1 MFLSFCTLYTSLTVN
16 IFSMFQIRYIL
27 KISQAVRIF
36 ILHLSKGRQPLE
48 QRERLYLRS
57 LSCTDKLHVTN
68 INYEYLLG
76 TLKSGSK
83 R

>member
-1 MFLSFCTLYTSLTVN
+1 
-16 IFSMFQIRYIL
+16 MFQIRYIL
-27 KISQAVRIF
+27 KISQAMRIF
-36 ILHLSKGRQPLE
+36 ILHLSKGRQRLE
-48 QRERLYLRS
+48 QRERLYLRA